1 MAFLV
6 GFCLALVVCTGC
18 ALVGLDRD
26 RALYPLTMIV
36 IASYYCLYAVIGG
49 STEALLVEV
58 AIAAVFVTVA
68 VLGFRGSLW
77 WVAAALVAH
86 GLMDFVHGGL
96 VQNPGVP
103 PWWPAFCAAYDV
115 TAGAALAWL
124 LWQRRI
130 PSRFGAVS

>member
-6 GFCLALVVCTGC
+6 GLCLALVVCTGC

-49 STEALLVEV
+49 STEALLVEL
-58 AIAAVFVTVA
+58 AIAAVFMTVA

-130 PSRFGAVS
+130 PTRFGAVS